1 MTKTYGYLAKKQWGL
16 TRTAIEKVPTE
27 DSEPAYLGR
36 LFIGRA
42 VLEEMVNM
50 CRDTI
55 NEKVFEIF
63 RELKVLTENLQAY
76 FAEGMQ
82 NSVAGQAIQASENI
96 GEKTAE
102 VAKETGPDEP

>member
-1 MTKTYGYLAKKQWGL
+1 M
-16 TRTAIEKVPTE
+16 
-27 DSEPAYLGR
+27 GR

-63 RELKVLTENLQAY
+63 RELKILTERLQAY

-82 NSVAGQAIQASENI
+82 NSVADQAIEASDNI

-102 VAKETGPDEP
+102 VAEETTSDEQ

>member
-1 MTKTYGYLAKKQWGL
+1 
-16 TRTAIEKVPTE
+16 
-27 DSEPAYLGR
+27 
-36 LFIGRA
+36 
-42 VLEEMVNM
+42 MVNM

-82 NSVAGQAIQASENI
+82 NNVADQAIQASENI

-102 VAKETGPDEP
+102 VAKETGAEEP